1 MPKTAQDGNPSDA
14 SKQQFCFCEYD
25 KFFTYVVMIFSFRVW
40 RIEHDRNSDYT
51 LWNELEHYTS
61 INV

>member
-51 LWNELEHYTS
+51 L
-61 INV
+61 